1 MVICGDGAY
10 PRVQPAI
17 AEQTMQL
24 TANNIITECPLY
36 LPPNGFH
43 GLIDVDADA
52 TTFERLPTSSQISN
66 YFF

>member
-1 MVICGDGAY
+1 MLICGDGAY
-10 PRVQPAI
+10 PKVQPAI

-52 TTFERLPTSSQISN
+52 TTCERLPTSSQISD